1 MRARQIIAEL
11 SRDESE
17 GEKKRAIFEPSPQH
31 SIEIINKSINLSYI
45 HTDMELLYAWIELK
59 MYGKKGGEVYT
70 NTKSRE
76 IRNEK
81 HGVTTLVVPPPPH
94 YEQVAERHFQ
104 LFFHP
109 NVFILRLMEV
119 ATLVSSW
126 TELQLFLSFPNSQM
140 FPSSSSSSF
149 LRICRA
155 IRRKYSFRKRNFLRL
170 FQGEHLKLP

>member
-1 MRARQIIAEL
+1 M
-11 SRDESE
+11 
-17 GEKKRAIFEPSPQH
+17 K
-31 SIEIINKSINLSYI
+31 
-45 HTDMELLYAWIELK
+45 LLYAWIELK
-59 MYGKKGGEVYT
+59 MYWKKGGEVYT

-126 TELQLFLSFPNSQM
+126 TELQVFLSFPNSQM

>member
-17 GEKKRAIFEPSPQH
+17 GEKKRAIFEPSPQY

-94 YEQVAERHFQ
+94 YEQVAARHFQ

-126 TELQLFLSFPNSQM
+126 TELQVFLSFPNSQM
-140 FPSSSSSSF
+140 FPSNLSRYPAKVF
-149 LRICRA
+149 LS
-155 IRRKYSFRKRNFLRL
+155 KTKL
-170 FQGEHLKLP
+170 FATFSGRTS